1 MIVSDLILSVVG
13 YEIEYNMNYGTI
25 TTVMFNSLD
34 FVYIVVFADLLRTLL
49 VSPSLNNFFC
59 EK

>member
-34 FVYIVVFADLLRTLL
+34 FVYIVVFAELLRTLL
-49 VSPSLNNFFC
+49 VSPSLKYFFC